1 MAQLVASGEAEE
13 PLVFASLPIDLLCSV
28 TEVLD
33 LRSVARF
40 AAACSAFRAA
50 TQSELRDAL
59 LSVIK
64 RCLKGTPSQP
74 CYPRR
79 PRVAVSGW
87 EKATFV
93 GCNLK
98 SLSLLHLGHAVG
110 TSIGENS
117 FLGCRSLSRCVLSTG
132 ITTIGQQA
140 FRECTSLTEITL
152 PSTLTSIDS
161 RAFHYCFSLSSLT
174 FPASLTTIGSQAF
187 DACTSIAHLDFSALT
202 AAVTIGSAAFA
213 DCERLV
219 KLTLPAALS
228 RIECSTFSCCK
239 RLVEV
244 TLPAALEHIDKLAFD
259 CCYKLKTLIFP
270 AALRLTYV
278 GDQEP
283 PWPQPPQPTP
293 IETDCAPLTNLEITP
308 TTLADQ
314 SAFIGC
320 RSLSR
325 LTLPGAPKVSESL
338 RKVLPQLYR
347 ALFWQTYHGA
357 DPVPKLTWPAPT
369 TLATTGHRDSRGC
382 PRLTELQQQRPCPH
396 YRYRRVRLLL
406 QQLWKS
412 KLEVWIAEL
421 EIRAGTAPG
430 SLYSAESAVST
441 AIRPCHYVLHPW

>member
-1 MAQLVASGEAEE
+1 MQRLVASAEAEE
-13 PLVFASLPIDLLCSV
+13 PLLFASLPIDLLCSV

-33 LRSVARF
+33 LQSVARF

-59 LSVIK
+59 LSVMK
-64 RCLKGTPSQP
+64 RCLRGTPPQP
-74 CYPRR
+74 CYY

-132 ITTIGQQA
+132 ITTIGQHA

-174 FPASLTTIGSQAF
+174 FPASLTTIGRQAF

-213 DCERLV
+213 YCERLV

-244 TLPAALEHIDKLAFD
+244 TLPAALEHIDKLAFN

-278 GDQEP
+278 GDQP
-283 PWPQPPQPTP
+283 PWP
-293 IETDCAPLTNLEITP
+293 
-308 TTLADQ
+308 
-314 SAFIGC
+314 
-320 RSLSR
+320 
-325 LTLPGAPKVSESL
+325 
-338 RKVLPQLYR
+338 
-347 ALFWQTYHGA
+347 
-357 DPVPKLTWPAPT
+357 
-369 TLATTGHRDSRGC
+369 HR
-382 PRLTELQQQRPCPH
+382 H
-396 YRYRRVRLLL
+396 
-406 QQLWKS
+406 
-412 KLEVWIAEL
+412 I
-421 EIRAGTAPG
+421 
-430 SLYSAESAVST
+430 
-441 AIRPCHYVLHPW
+441 H

>member
-59 LSVIK
+59 LSVMK
-64 RCLKGTPSQP
+64 RCLRGTPWQP
-74 CYPRR
+74 RCY

-213 DCERLV
+213 YCERLV

-228 RIECSTFSCCK
+228 RIETGTFGGCSA
-239 RLVEV
+239 LVEL
-244 TLPAALEHIDKLAFD
+244 TLPAGLNHIGEAAFRK
-259 CCYKLKTLIFP
+259 CTSLKTLTFP
-270 AALRLTYV
+270 DAPRLTYV
-278 GDQEP
+278 GDQA
-283 PWPQPPQPTP
+283 PTW
-293 IETDCAPLTNLEITP
+293 TYSLKDALSHHCLTSCKHPMLGRGIGLRRVHLFVE
-308 TTLADQ
+308 AD
-314 SAFIGC
+314 SARCSQG
-320 RSLSR
+320 
-325 LTLPGAPKVSESL
+325 L
-338 RKVLPQLYR
+338 RKSQESASSAVPR
-347 ALFWQTYHGA
+347 A
-357 DPVPKLTWPAPT
+357 
-369 TLATTGHRDSRGC
+369 
-382 PRLTELQQQRPCPH
+382 E
-396 YRYRRVRLLL
+396 
-406 QQLWKS
+406 
-412 KLEVWIAEL
+412 
-421 EIRAGTAPG
+421 EIRG
-430 SLYSAESAVST
+430 
-441 AIRPCHYVLHPW
+441 